1 MIFFFLK
8 VKIEMLK
15 ERVIALKDQEEKL
28 GAMVAA
34 LQVAKAREV
43 SMSPTPTHSSP
54 TVLQVNKVKYV
65 YPHPNLHPKR

>member
-1 MIFFFLK
+1 MHSDCNIYYVLSDNSLSYFNINHTEYFCLK

-15 ERVIALKDQEEKL
+15 ERVVALKEQEEKL

-43 SMSPTPTHSSP
+43 SMPPPPT
-54 TVLQVNKVKYV
+54 
-65 YPHPNLHPKR
+65 

>member
-1 MIFFFLK
+1 
-8 VKIEMLK
+8 MLK

-43 SMSPTPTHSSP
+43 SMSPTPSSP

>member
-1 MIFFFLK
+1 MSYSHNKYLFFHEQ

-15 ERVIALKDQEEKL
+15 ERVIALKDQEEQL

-43 SMSPTPTHSSP
+43 RT
-54 TVLQVNKVKYV
+54 L
-65 YPHPNLHPKR
+65 